1 MYSFQ
6 TGSSKRKSQKT
17 IRILSIVIFVLAV
30 ALIGLTVSYLRA
42 SSASRTTSDALMA
55 RATNEANEAQTA
67 VYRLTQSSGTN
78 TMTLLSNVRAHI
90 YAMQCLNTLASN
102 IYGAGTVIVD
112 GSMLSDCI
120 TTLDAA
126 EQRLQAGS
134 VLTGSMTELRD
145 EVDAIV
151 ALFNAAEN
159 AENEFLCPPVSSGR
173 AAFLYPFAIR
183 HTAVN
188 QLFRFRRRV
197 HQPRADAHRADIQ
210 RSQKAMH
217 ARRANAARRAPRYSV
232 RPAPPPQPVK
242 PSLPR

>member
-17 IRILSIVIFVLAV
+17 IRILSIVI
-30 ALIGLTVSYLRA
+30 
-42 SSASRTTSDALMA
+42 SASRTTSDALMA

-159 AENEFLCPPVSSGR
+159 AGN
-173 AAFLYPFAIR
+173 
-183 HTAVN
+183 
-188 QLFRFRRRV
+188 
-197 HQPRADAHRADIQ
+197 
-210 RSQKAMH
+210 
-217 ARRANAARRAPRYSV
+217 
-232 RPAPPPQPVK
+232 
-242 PSLPR
+242 

>member
-67 VYRLTQSSGTN
+67 VYRLTQSSGTK
-78 TMTLLSNVRAHI
+78 TMTLLSNVHAHI

-159 AENEFLCPPVSSGR
+159 AGN
-173 AAFLYPFAIR
+173 
-183 HTAVN
+183 
-188 QLFRFRRRV
+188 
-197 HQPRADAHRADIQ
+197 
-210 RSQKAMH
+210 
-217 ARRANAARRAPRYSV
+217 
-232 RPAPPPQPVK
+232 
-242 PSLPR
+242 

>member
-90 YAMQCLNTLASN
+90 YAGFQYLRR
-102 IYGAGTVIVD
+102 GHGHR
-112 GSMLSDCI
+112 GR
-120 TTLDAA
+120 LDAL
-126 EQRLQAGS
+126 RL
-134 VLTGSMTELRD
+134 
-145 EVDAIV
+145 
-151 ALFNAAEN
+151 
-159 AENEFLCPPVSSGR
+159 
-173 AAFLYPFAIR
+173 
-183 HTAVN
+183 H
-188 QLFRFRRRV
+188 
-197 HQPRADAHRADIQ
+197 H
-210 RSQKAMH
+210 H
-217 ARRANAARRAPRYSV
+217 ARRG
-232 RPAPPPQPVK
+232 
-242 PSLPR
+242 

>member
-6 TGSSKRKSQKT
+6 TGAGRRKNQKT
-17 IRILSIVIFVLAV
+17 VRILIVVVFVLAV
-30 ALIGLTVSYLRA
+30 ALIGVTVSYLRA
-42 SSASRTTSDALMA
+42 SSVSRTTGDALMA

-90 YAMQCLNTLASN
+90 YAMQCLNTLAAN
-102 IYGAGTVIVD
+102 IYGAGTIIVD
-112 GSMLSDCI
+112 SSMLSACI

-151 ALFNAAEN
+151 ALFAAAEN
-159 AENEFLCPPVSSGR
+159 AEN
-173 AAFLYPFAIR
+173 
-183 HTAVN
+183 
-188 QLFRFRRRV
+188 
-197 HQPRADAHRADIQ
+197 
-210 RSQKAMH
+210 
-217 ARRANAARRAPRYSV
+217 
-232 RPAPPPQPVK
+232 
-242 PSLPR
+242 

>member
-159 AENEFLCPPVSSGR
+159 AP
-173 AAFLYPFAIR
+173 
-183 HTAVN
+183 
-188 QLFRFRRRV
+188 
-197 HQPRADAHRADIQ
+197 RADIQ

-217 ARRANAARRAPRYSV
+217 ARRAMQPAAHRDILFVQRRRHN
-232 RPAPPPQPVK
+232 
-242 PSLPR
+242 L

>member
-17 IRILSIVIFVLAV
+17 IRILSIVIFVL
-30 ALIGLTVSYLRA
+30 
-42 SSASRTTSDALMA
+42 ASRTTSDALMA

-159 AENEFLCPPVSSGR
+159 AGN
-173 AAFLYPFAIR
+173 
-183 HTAVN
+183 
-188 QLFRFRRRV
+188 
-197 HQPRADAHRADIQ
+197 
-210 RSQKAMH
+210 
-217 ARRANAARRAPRYSV
+217 
-232 RPAPPPQPVK
+232 
-242 PSLPR
+242 

>member
-30 ALIGLTVSYLRA
+30 ALTVSYLRA

-159 AENEFLCPPVSSGR
+159 AGN
-173 AAFLYPFAIR
+173 
-183 HTAVN
+183 
-188 QLFRFRRRV
+188 
-197 HQPRADAHRADIQ
+197 
-210 RSQKAMH
+210 
-217 ARRANAARRAPRYSV
+217 
-232 RPAPPPQPVK
+232 
-242 PSLPR
+242 